1 MKGFKGSR
9 ISIASDTRTDDKK
22 VGRELDTKPSMRN
35 TLEDRDVQD
44 RERGSILWVMDPP
57 CGLKARRRYIL
68 HGHDRKAGQRTTCQL
83 CWQERWY
90 QGRGTKRTIFLL
102 IETRRTNRKSSHP
115 SVVTGMSTTIV
126 AGSY

>member
-68 HGHDRKAGQRTTCQL
+68 HGHDRKAGQRTICQL

-102 IETRRTNRKSSHP
+102 VKTRRINRQGSRP
-115 SVVTGMSTTIV
+115 SVATGMSST
-126 AGSY
+126 